1 MGNRSSTTSIP
12 GAVAKLQFIH
22 EWTKNSVHG
31 YPEAK
36 V

>member
-22 EWTKNSVHG
+22 EGTKNSVHG